1 MKWNWIRYKDIRF
14 TDYLCIKIQKKGGD
28 YMKLT
33 NPVGRNVSLNADN
46 DINPRACMCR
56 NWFALSSVLGDSD
69 NCSHCGCNCWP
80 WNHGA
85 NASTASNTDR
95 AKKELSH

>member
-1 MKWNWIRYKDIRF
+1 MCLSLYKFTGKEEISMKR
-14 TDYLCIKIQKKGGD
+14 
-28 YMKLT
+28 T

-46 DINPRACMCR
+46 DVNPRACMCR
-56 NWFALSSVLGDSD
+56 DGFALSSALGDND

-85 NASTASNTDR
+85 NASTANGTDR
-95 AKKELSH
+95 ASV

>member
-14 TDYLCIKIQKKGGD
+14 TDYLCIKIQKTGGD

-56 NWFALSSVLGDSD
+56 NGFALSSVLGDSD

-95 AKKELSH
+95 ASV

>member
-14 TDYLCIKIQKKGGD
+14 TEYLYIKIQKKGGD
-28 YMKLT
+28 CMKLT

-56 NWFALSSVLGDSD
+56 NGLALSSALGDSD
-69 NCSHCGCNCWP
+69 NCSNCGCNCWP
-80 WNHGA
+80 WNHGS
-85 NASTASNTDR
+85 NASTASNADR
-95 AKKELSH
+95 ASV

>member
-1 MKWNWIRYKDIRF
+1 
-14 TDYLCIKIQKKGGD
+14 
-28 YMKLT
+28 MKLT
-33 NPVGRNVSLNADN
+33 NPIGRNVSLNADN

-56 NWFALSSVLGDSD
+56 NGFALSSVLGDSD

-95 AKKELSH
+95 ASVLICMNNTGERLLSLLGESSLSPILSIF

>member
-1 MKWNWIRYKDIRF
+1 MKWNWNRYKDIRF

-56 NWFALSSVLGDSD
+56 NGFALSSVLGDSD

-95 AKKELSH
+95 ASV